1 MGDAAERTR
10 FFDKHWRAIVK
21 TRTTGIDEYLD
32 AERRQLD
39 AWLEDGGVRLVVEAG
54 CADGEL
60 LLPVVLRRPDL
71 SYLGVDLA
79 TEAVVA
85 LRRCFT
91 GLRGTPY
98 LDAVQGD
105 IADLPQL
112 VAGLP
117 LPATG
122 WLTAL
127 PFNVI
132 GELPDP
138 RQALAAIRS
147 CGSDLAIF
155 TYDAG
160 PAARQVREEYYRA
173 CGFDG
178 DWDAGS
184 PTYRTADGF
193 FSAAYP
199 RRQLHTWLTGLG
211 YQVDPPV
218 HMTGFAVAVRA
229 RLPHSPTRR

>member
-1 MGDAAERTR
+1 MGSVAERTR
-10 FFDKHWRAIVK
+10 FFDQHWRAIVK
-21 TRTTGIDEYLD
+21 TRTTGIDEYLE

-39 AWLEDGGVRLVVEAG
+39 AWLADGTVRLVVEAG

-60 LLPVVLRRPDL
+60 LLPVVLRRPEL
-71 SYLGVDLA
+71 AYLGVDLA
-79 TEAVVA
+79 AEAIAA
-85 LRRCFT
+85 LRRCFN
-91 GLRGTPY
+91 GLRGAPY
-98 LDAVQGD
+98 LGAVQGD
-105 IADLPQL
+105 IADLPRL
-112 VAGLP
+112 TAGLP

-132 GELPDP
+132 GELSDP
-138 RQALAAIRS
+138 RRALAAARR

-155 TYDAG
+155 TYDTGAE
-160 PAARQVREEYYRA
+160 ARRVREEYYRA

-178 DWDAGS
+178 RWEAG
-184 PTYRTADGF
+184 PTYRSDDGF

-199 RRQLHTWLTGLG
+199 RRLLHTWLTDLG
-211 YQVDPPV
+211 YRVDPPV
-218 HMTGFAVAVRA
+218 PLTGFALAVRA